1 MRIIQHIDI
10 EASATAVWE
19 VIGPGFADIGS
30 WASAIPH
37 SAATAD
43 GRGRVCTVSGV
54 PGIDQVVEQIIAND
68 HDARTLTY
76 LAQGMPAFVTEARN
90 QWRIEPL
97 GPQRTRA
104 TFVADVDVKGLA
116 RLATPLLWLG
126 LRALGRRTLR
136 ELRHVVE
143 HGQPNARKRRQIARS
158 SGSAAGRT
166 PTAATDQGRLLADAI
181 SVNLVFS
188 AASGAVLAAGA
199 VVLDT
204 WLGVDARILT
214 AVGSSLVA
222 FAGFLAWLLIEPN
235 RLRWG
240 ARVVVGADA
249 AWVAATMGLLVGW
262 PSALTPA
269 GRTMLIGLAAVVA
282 AIGATQLFGLHRA
295 GPGQLVGTSPV
306 ALRFERVLPVPA
318 GQVWEAVSDAGGYA
332 RYAPGIAETR
342 VVSGQGQGMVRVCTD
357 DRGGRWA
364 ERCTLWDE
372 GTSYRMTVD
381 VETYP
386 AYYRVL
392 LHEFAQTWTV
402 EPTPGGTR
410 LTLTFEGAVKLGI
423 LGRIA
428 IRWLGASR
436 RLEAILERYERD
448 LLMTSRVP

>member
-1 MRIIQHIDI
+1 MRIAQHIDI
-10 EASATAVWE
+10 EASAAAVWE
-19 VIGPGFADIGS
+19 LIGPGFADIGT
-30 WASAIPH
+30 WASAIAH
-37 SAATAD
+37 SAPTAD

-54 PGIDQVVEQIIAND
+54 PGIDQVVEQVVTHD
-68 HDARTLTY
+68 PDARTLTY

-90 QWRIEPL
+90 QWRIEPI

-104 TFVADVDVKGLA
+104 SFIADVDVSGLA

-126 LRALGRRTLR
+126 LRVLGRRTLR

-166 PTAATDQGRLLADAI
+166 STTATDQGQLLADAI
-181 SVNLVFS
+181 SGNLLFS
-188 AASGAVLAAGA
+188 AVSGTVLAVGAVILG
-199 VVLDT
+199 T
-204 WLGVDARILT
+204 WFGVDARILA
-214 AVGSSLVA
+214 AVGGSLVA
-222 FAGFLAWLLIEPN
+222 FAGFLAWLLVEPS
-235 RLRWG
+235 RLRSG
-240 ARVVVGADA
+240 ARLVVGADV
-249 AWVAATMGLLVGW
+249 AWVAATVGLLVGW

-269 GRTMLIGLAAVVA
+269 GRTMLIGLAGVVA

-306 ALRFERVLPVPA
+306 TLRFERVLPVPP

-357 DRGGRWA
+357 DRGDRWA

-386 AYYRVL
+386 AYYRLL

-402 EPTPGGTR
+402 EPTPSGTR
-410 LTLTFEGAVKLGI
+410 LILAFEGAVKLGI

-428 IRWLGASR
+428 IRSLGASR
-436 RLEAILERYERD
+436 RLEAILEHYERD
-448 LLMTSRVP
+448 LVTASRVR

>member
-1 MRIIQHIDI
+1 MRIAQHIDI
-10 EASATAVWE
+10 EASAAAVWE
-19 VIGPGFADIGS
+19 LIGPGFADIGT
-30 WASAIPH
+30 WASAIAH
-37 SAATAD
+37 SAPTAD

-54 PGIDQVVEQIIAND
+54 PGIDQVVEQVVTHD
-68 HDARTLTY
+68 PDARTLTY

-90 QWRIEPL
+90 QWRIEPI

-104 TFVADVDVKGLA
+104 SFIADVDVSGLA
-116 RLATPLLWLG
+116 RLATPLLGLG

-136 ELRHVVE
+136 ELRQVVE
-143 HGQPNARKRRQIARS
+143 HGQPTARKRRQIARAS
-158 SGSAAGRT
+158 VSAAGCT
-166 PTAATDQGRLLADAI
+166 STTAADQGQLLADAI
-181 SVNLVFS
+181 SGNLLFS
-188 AASGAVLAAGA
+188 AVSGTVLAVGAVILG
-199 VVLDT
+199 T
-204 WLGVDARILT
+204 WFGVDARILA
-214 AVGSSLVA
+214 AVGGSLVA
-222 FAGFLAWLLIEPN
+222 FAGFLAWLLVEPS
-235 RLRWG
+235 RLRSG
-240 ARVVVGADA
+240 ARLVVGADV
-249 AWVAATMGLLVGW
+249 AWVAATVGLLVGW

-269 GRTMLIGLAAVVA
+269 GRTMLIGLAGVVA

-306 ALRFERVLPVPA
+306 TLRFERVLPVPP

-357 DRGGRWA
+357 DRGDRWA

-386 AYYRVL
+386 AYYRLL

-402 EPTPGGTR
+402 EPTPSGTR
-410 LTLTFEGAVKLGI
+410 LILAFEGAVKLGI

-428 IRWLGASR
+428 IRSLGASR
-436 RLEAILERYERD
+436 RLEAILEHYERD
-448 LLMTSRVP
+448 LVTASRVR